1 MSGTDTDKGIY
12 SPSGLSTSIALKTQ
26 QPPPGNRK
34 GVPPGLQHGLSQ
46 LTKRRIRMFITMPS
60 AKKVNMMDDPP

>member
-1 MSGTDTDKGIY
+1 MSGIDADKGIY

-26 QPPPGNRK
+26 QPPLEVAP
-34 GVPPGLQHGLSQ
+34 VLQHGLSQ
-46 LTKRRIRMFITMPS
+46 FTKRRIRMFITMPS